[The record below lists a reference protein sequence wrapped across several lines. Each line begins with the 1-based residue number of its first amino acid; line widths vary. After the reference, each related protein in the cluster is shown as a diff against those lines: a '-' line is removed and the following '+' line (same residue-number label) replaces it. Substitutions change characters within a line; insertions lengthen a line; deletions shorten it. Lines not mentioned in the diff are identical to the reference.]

1 MIKSMTGYGRGQT
14 AVADGQWIVE
24 FRTVNSRFL
33 DVHLRAPS
41 GILALEDRI
50 KKAIGA
56 RISRGRVNIS
66 ITASGAVEAT
76 PKLVLNKP
84 LFDQYREV
92 VRQVETE
99 LGMDRPVGAWPYLNY
114 RDMILTEEQ
123 TPDLDNTWSQLEPAI
138 NMALD
143 EAEQMRVAE
152 GESLKQDFI
161 TRLER
166 LDGLF
171 KEVAK
176 RSPEI
181 VENYRQRLLER
192 VAKLMNGDMEPDPE
206 RLATEVAIIADKCDV
221 TEEAVRA
228 QSHLEQFQT
237 FLADAEP
244 VGRKLDFLLQE
255 LNREANTMGSKSPD
269 AAASSVVVEIKAEL
283 ERLREQVQN
292 IE

>member
-1 MIKSMTGYGRGQT
+1 MIKSMTAYGRGQ
-14 AVADGQWIVE
+14 AAAGDGQWIVE

-41 GILALEDRI
+41 GILPLEDRI
-50 KKAIGA
+50 KKTIGA
-56 RISRGRVNIS
+56 RISRGRVNIN

-76 PKLVLNKP
+76 PRLVLNKP
-84 LFDQYREV
+84 LFEQFKTV
-92 VRQVETE
+92 VQQIETE
-99 LGMDRPVGAWPYLNY
+99 LELDRPVGAWPYLNY
-114 RDMILTEEQ
+114 RDMILSEEE
-123 TPDLDNTWSQLEPAI
+123 TPDLNKLWSQLEPAL
-138 NMALD
+138 NLALD
-143 EAEQMRVAE
+143 EAEQMRTTE
-152 GESLKQDFI
+152 GESLKQDFLM
-161 TRLER
+161 RLER

-171 KEVAK
+171 KEVAA

-181 VENYRQRLLER
+181 VENYRQRLNER
-192 VAKLMNGDMEPDPE
+192 VEKLVGDDVVPDAE
-206 RLATEVAIIADKCDV
+206 RLATEVAIIADKCDI

-228 QSHLEQFQT
+228 QSHLEQFHT
-237 FLADAEP
+237 FLEETEP

-269 AAASSVVVEIKAEL
+269 ASAGTVVVDIKAEL

>member
-99 LGMDRPVGAWPYLNY
+99 LGMDRPVGALPYLNY

-138 NMALD
+138 SLALD

-152 GESLKQDFI
+152 GESLKQDFV
-161 TRLER
+161 TRLGR

-171 KEVAK
+171 KEAAK

-181 VENYRQRLLER
+181 VENYRQRLQER

-206 RLATEVAIIADKCDV
+206 RLATEVAIIADKCDI

-237 FLADAEP
+237 FLEDAEP